1 MDEKMIKSPKH
12 YTEGRKFEPKD
23 VIRDWGLG
31 FNLGSAVKYLSRAGR
46 KEDIVQDLKKAQEF
60 IQFEIEALEAE
71 SIHLCNSCAYE
82 CIAGCPAEESDITFG
97 DGRGG
102 DNIVRCEAYLKKVEA
117 PKHPNCK
124 YIDPIVMAVES
135 FRSVMDAIMQD
146 EICSVKPIVVK
157 MPEGGNVEEII
168 EKIRKGLADVKL
180 QPVEPTATEFQ
191 KKAMSLYNAY
201 LYKLDKIGKDLK
213 DANSTGA
220 KDVGCVFSP
229 TVVLKEGFDPE
240 EVLEGLTKKIM
251 EGR

>member
-12 YTEGRKFEPKD
+12 YTEGRMFEPKD

-46 KEDIVQDLKKAQEF
+46 KEDTVQDLKKAQEF
-60 IQFEIEALEAE
+60 IQFEIDALEAE
-71 SIHLCNSCAYE
+71 SVHLCNTCAYE
-82 CIAGCPAEESDITFG
+82 CIAGCPAGESDISFG
-97 DGRGG
+97 NDVGG
-102 DNIVRCEAYLKKVEA
+102 DNVVRCKCYCEEGTR
-117 PKHPNCK
+117 HINCRCAM
-124 YIDPIVMAVES
+124 DPTIMAVDS
-135 FRSVMDAIMQD
+135 FRAMMDTIIQD

-168 EKIRKGLADVKL
+168 EKIRKGLADAEL
-180 QPVEPTATEFQ
+180 QPVEPTVTEFQ

-213 DANSTGA
+213 DTNSTGA

-229 TVVLKEGFDPE
+229 TMVLKEGFDPE
-240 EVLEGLTKKIM
+240 EVLDGLTKKIM

>member
-12 YTEGRKFEPKD
+12 YTEGRMFEPKD

-46 KEDIVQDLKKAQEF
+46 KEDTVQDLKKAQEF
-60 IQFEIEALEAE
+60 IQFEIDALEAE
-71 SIHLCNSCAYE
+71 SVHLCNTCAYE
-82 CIAGCPAEESDITFG
+82 CIAGCPAGESDISFG
-97 DGRGG
+97 NDVGG
-102 DNIVRCEAYLKKVEA
+102 DNVVKCKCYCEEGTRHINGRCAM
-117 PKHPNCK
+117 
-124 YIDPIVMAVES
+124 DP
-135 FRSVMDAIMQD
+135 IMQD

-157 MPEGGNVEEII
+157 MPEGGNVEEVI
-168 EKIRKGLADVKL
+168 EKIRKGLADVEL

-213 DANSTGA
+213 DTNSTGD
-220 KDVGCVFSP
+220 KDVVCVFSP
-229 TVVLKEGFDPE
+229 TMVLKEGVDPE